1 MSNTQPSQ
9 EPKRRWVLLGIPLC
23 IFMGLLQFDRALGGN
38 QRSWMYVFEW
48 PFFALFLFYMYWKLQ
63 QPQDPYDDSNDPQRE
78 IK

>member
-1 MSNTQPSQ
+1 MSNSEPTQ

-63 QPQDPYDDSNDPQRE
+63 QPQEPYDDSGDPQRE